1 MVRAVMVLAG
11 CAMTLASG
19 PPGAPWGMPSGRAGA
34 LRPPGALPLRSPAAF
49 AGILCASRLRGG
61 GRKKDDSDSEDTD
74 GVIGSKVSKS
84 KTKASPAKAK
94 KKAESDESD
103 EVRNPGALASFVSR
117 APRVVLSCL
126 LTHAVPW
133 AGVGR
138 IWWQRRLRR
147 RGRGRGP

>member
-61 GRKKDDSDSEDTD
+61 GLPVIASD
-74 GVIGSKVSKS
+74 GVH
-84 KTKASPAKAK
+84 
-94 KKAESDESD
+94 
-103 EVRNPGALASFVSR
+103 
-117 APRVVLSCL
+117 RVDQLNAFANSERTGRL
-126 LTHAVPW
+126 HAFIQ
-133 AGVGR
+133 G
-138 IWWQRRLRR
+138 
-147 RGRGRGP
+147 